1 MKPNM
6 DHKNFVNFMQKK
18 NNIHMDVRNKAI
30 SRKVHKTAE
39 DKAFAETNLA
49 TNFSSA
55 QGLKYK
61 LNRNPTGSDK
71 GQVNQILHALE
82 IVNKEAMMKG
92 VGGGLHGPASKMLNG
107 INMLRAKQ
115 DYGAL
120 SFLSGENPLSTKD
133 SNQTAQGKKIFR
145 NYKAELVRCNVVT
158 RTDLIKL
165 YHPPLKKSQMPH
177 RDPFVNRSIVPG
189 PTSMREEVVGGKSS
203 TAYQSKSNF
212 GSKTSNDN
220 SARGYATTNG
230 TFPRVNGSH
239 SHMANNVAQNMY
251 NTQDHPSLA
260 KNQ

>member
-1 MKPNM
+1 MV
-6 DHKNFVNFMQKK
+6 HKNFVNFMQKK

-39 DKAFAETNLA
+39 DKAFKDTNLA

-55 QGLKYK
+55 HGLKYK

-71 GQVNQILHALE
+71 GQVNQILQALE

-115 DYGAL
+115 DYGPL
-120 SFLSGENPLSTKD
+120 SFLSGDSPINGKD
-133 SNQTAQGKKIFR
+133 SSQTAQGKKIFR

-165 YHPPLKKSQMPH
+165 YQPPLKKSQMPH
-177 RDPFVNRSIVPG
+177 RDPFVTRSIVPR
-189 PTSMREEVVGGKSS
+189 PISMREDVAGGRS
-203 TAYQSKSNF
+203 TAY
-212 GSKTSNDN
+212 
-220 SARGYATTNG
+220 
-230 TFPRVNGSH
+230 
-239 SHMANNVAQNMY
+239 
-251 NTQDHPSLA
+251 
-260 KNQ
+260 